1 MQRGDVVRGPNRG
14 VGLDEDPVRAI
25 DAVIARLGHGRAW
38 LPGVPGRNQAE
49 ITCQKI
55 TLLSQQ
61 RQGGALGQGRLAPIF
76 GLHPEMAIGQE
87 LLLPHN
93 HGRTVAI
100 EAALLVVAKPNRG
113 TDLVLRKRRRR
124 LTAQNLRGRLLARR
138 QRQNRE
144 GQEAEEMGL
153 HLAHLRLRAQ
163 AFAAVL
169 FMLVISG
176 CKGVPE
182 PYPRIQDP
190 GKGPSRPIMIF
201 SLLALA
207 AFPLPAQEKALAA
220 EPTPHQRLHEAVS
233 LPTAK
238 ARAKAAKALARDREI
253 SLEEWL
259 AVMQGFGIFPEVE
272 SGVQTVHVPLRID
285 GKEEKTELVLYV
297 PSAYDAEKAWP
308 LLMLLH
314 GSGGDGMGMARNWQA
329 FAEKHGYLLLA
340 PTDPE
345 SGKGYAFRER
355 ERQAGLAA
363 LRWMRLQYHVDENR
377 IHLHGVSRGGHMAW
391 DLGTRFPD
399 LFASLV
405 PAIGGPTWTLAKGRN
420 NLRMVENLHRMPIR
434 DLQGAQDDAHLL
446 RNLRQAFT
454 PAWCPGPTSS
464 MPAVAILGPPRCC
477 TGKHAKTNRAQLG
490 CASIVSTKP
499 STNTFASKLHRS
511 GQA

>member
-1 MQRGDVVRGPNRG
+1 
-14 VGLDEDPVRAI
+14 
-25 DAVIARLGHGRAW
+25 
-38 LPGVPGRNQAE
+38 
-49 ITCQKI
+49 
-55 TLLSQQ
+55 
-61 RQGGALGQGRLAPIF
+61 
-76 GLHPEMAIGQE
+76 
-87 LLLPHN
+87 
-93 HGRTVAI
+93 
-100 EAALLVVAKPNRG
+100 
-113 TDLVLRKRRRR
+113 
-124 LTAQNLRGRLLARR
+124 
-138 QRQNRE
+138 
-144 GQEAEEMGL
+144 
-153 HLAHLRLRAQ
+153 
-163 AFAAVL
+163 
-169 FMLVISG
+169 MLVISG
-176 CKGVPE
+176 CEGVPE

-190 GKGPSRPIMIF
+190 GNGPSRPIMLF

-238 ARAKAAKALARDREI
+238 ARANAAKALARDREI

-391 DLGTRFPD
+391 DLGIRFPD

-446 RNLRQAFT
+446 RNLRQAFARLKAVGNDQALLFEFPDLGHSFRT
-454 PAWCPGPTSS
+454 DVVLWPDFFDACRRDPWPTKVLYRQARKDQPRAAWVRINRFNKTVDEHFRIEAPPKWASMTDFERAAYIQDLADERTAKLTATRQSDGSFQMSS
-464 MPAVAILGPPRCC
+464 EGVTRLMLYLPQEWIPEDGALSVQINGDTQKL
-477 TGKHAKTNRAQLG
+477 K
-490 CASIVSTKP
+490 VKP
-499 STNTFASKLHRS
+499 SKTILLVDFVERFDRS
-511 GQA
+511 VLPVAEVSIKI